1 MNNFSHVSTY
11 NPFVENH
18 IFLLSYRAPTLLNH
32 PQIETLSDVHLYYQP
47 LPNPIFA
54 AANLMISCIILTF
67 GEYINNRVLHFVNRE
82 TGLVNDVLRV
92 FLCVQMVYW
101 PGAITFQTST
111 EFVYPIGN
119 MLGSWF
125 CVVEYFWLVTGM
137 TFILFHSFLVG
148 LMRYVFVVHEGKVID
163 FGKDKAKAI
172 FFWMAILVPCA
183 LTVWGFINNKDMS
196 AIASL
201 NKCKGHHHDVFLLE
215 NDYGSTAKRNFCFF
229 ETYDGQEGSI
239 FVTLKRISCTLY
251 SVVFAVLACNVIEGL
266 FYWRTVK
273 RSNR

>member
-1 MNNFSHVSTY
+1 M
-11 NPFVENH
+11 
-18 IFLLSYRAPTLLNH
+18 
-32 PQIETLSDVHLYYQP
+32 D
-47 LPNPIFA
+47 
-54 AANLMISCIILTF
+54 
-67 GEYINNRVLHFVNRE
+67 
-82 TGLVNDVLRV
+82 
-92 FLCVQMVYW
+92 
-101 PGAITFQTST
+101 
-111 EFVYPIGN
+111 
-119 MLGSWF
+119 
-125 CVVEYFWLVTGM
+125 
-137 TFILFHSFLVG
+137 FILFHSFLVG

-163 FGKDKAKAI
+163 FGKGKAKAI